1 MQFSFCVVSTFKL
14 YQRAKHVY
22 SEAARV
28 LEFQKI
34 CSEAPA
40 NALQL
45 LGELMKQS
53 HISCREMYECSCPE
67 LDRLV
72 DICL

>member
-1 MQFSFCVVSTFKL
+1 M
-14 YQRAKHVY
+14 Y

-28 LEFQKI
+28 LEFKKI
-34 CSEAPA
+34 CNEAPA
-40 NALQL
+40 NAIQL
-45 LGELMKQS
+45 LGELMNQS
-53 HISCREMYECSCPE
+53 YISCREMYECSCPE